1 MLHNYIGTPRI
12 LVPTAQQP
20 RSLKNFNE
28 IHTNA
33 TSKMAS
39 TVEAFEREYKGVI
52 DDCLACLGLTELK
65 PEQQEAVQLLL
76 RGKNVFVTLPTGY
89 GKSAIYQVLPL
100 CTKSL
105 SSTSTTSWATGK
117 SAVLVISPLTSLMR
131 DV

>member
-1 MLHNYIGTPRI
+1 
-12 LVPTAQQP
+12 
-20 RSLKNFNE
+20 
-28 IHTNA
+28 
-33 TSKMAS
+33 MAS

-76 RGKNVFVTLPTGY
+76 RGKNVFETLPTGY

-105 SSTSTTSWATGK
+105 QSSTSTTSWATGK
-117 SAVLVISPLTSLMR
+117 SAVLVISPLTST
-131 DV
+131 D